1 MPIGKLEGGIFMRR
15 KVNVVLRGA
24 AIFAMLVFAQQA
36 RATMAMNTTSSTFN
50 VTGTIEAT
58 CTVIAENH
66 QFGAIAIP
74 TPEDVPIDSIS
85 AIRVTCPPSVGYT
98 VSLSF
103 GNNPKGTQRRMNWS
117 GNLINY
123 NLYVDTTRT
132 SIWGDGTGNSAVLA
146 GGGTGTEQ
154 RFSVF
159 GRIQPKQSGP
169 PGTYSDTITV
179 TITY

>member
-1 MPIGKLEGGIFMRR
+1 MRK
-15 KVNVVLRGA
+15 KVSAVFWGT
-24 AIFAMLVFAQQA
+24 AIFAMLVFAQQTGA
-36 RATMAMNTTSSTFN
+36 ATTATSSAFN

-58 CTVIAENH
+58 CTVLAETH
-66 QFGAIAIP
+66 QFGSIAIP
-74 TPEDVPIDSIS
+74 TPDEPPIDSVS
-85 AIRVTCPPSVGYT
+85 AIRVTCPPTVGYT

-103 GNNPKGTQRRMNWS
+103 GDNPQGTQRRMNWN

-132 SIWGDGTGNSAVLA
+132 SIWGDGTGNSVVSG

-154 RFSVF
+154 RLSVY